1 MDSRLV
7 IVLFPLL
14 IAGSWALFNIGRGAI
29 QQLRRMNNV

>member
-14 IAGSWALFNIGRGAI
+14 IAASWALFNIGRGAI
-29 QQLRRMNNV
+29 QQFRRMNNA